1 MDKQSLNELSLD
13 AQQGIKMHTSEL
25 ITLLLIMLLLFISMH
40 ALAQDEFA
48 GFPEPQAAFQEHI
61 VEVQR
66 YLLGTQMS
74 QRSAADVQYNLPF
87 ERKASTDVSY
97 RGKFLL
103 IHGLNDSP
111 YVFTDVATALVKR
124 GFDVRAILLP
134 GHGSTPKAQLN
145 ITAERWLNAAREHL
159 ALWHQDNTVPMYLG
173 GFSMGAVIATTM
185 ALETENI
192 AGLLLFSPAYKSRMN
207 HMLRWASLYSRFKPW
222 VFGGMIIED
231 NPTKYNSIPINGAA
245 QYYKL
250 AQILKKRLRTQKLEM
265 PILAV
270 ASVDDSVVDV
280 GHFIQVFSKKFTSP
294 QKRLIL
300 YSNTQPYDEVVSTDY
315 RKSAFPDL
323 RILNQSHQ
331 GVIVAPDN
339 PLFGTNGRVLVCN
352 GNDWP
357 TFSACLYSTQRHWY
371 GAQHTQSP
379 DEAPVARTTYN
390 PDFFSVFEAFD
401 AVFR

>member
-1 MDKQSLNELSLD
+1 MKQALKRNQDK
-13 AQQGIKMHTSEL
+13 KMHISKP
-25 ITLLLIMLLLFISMH
+25 ITLLFTMLLVVSLQAF
-40 ALAQDEFA
+40 AEDEFA
-48 GFPEPQAAFQEHI
+48 GFPEPQADFQAHVIE
-61 VEVQR
+61 VEQ
-66 YLLGTQMS
+66 YLLGAQMS

-87 ERKASTDVSY
+87 EGMASAEVGY

-103 IHGLNDSP
+103 VHGLNDSP
-111 YVFTDVATALVKR
+111 YVFIDVATELVER

-134 GHGSTPKAQLN
+134 GHGSSPKAQLN
-145 ITAERWLNAAREHL
+145 ITAEHWLNAAREQL

-173 GFSMGAVIATTM
+173 GFSMGSVIATTL
-185 ALETENI
+185 ALETEDI
-192 AGLLLFSPAYKSRMN
+192 AGLLLFSPAYKSRMS

-250 AQILKKRLRTQKLEM
+250 SQILKKSLRTQKLEM

-280 GHFIQVFSKKFTSP
+280 EHFVRVFNKKFTSA
-294 QKRLIL
+294 QKQLIL
-300 YSNTQPYDEVVSTDY
+300 YSNAPPLDEATSTDY
-315 RKSAFPDL
+315 RKSAFPNL

-331 GVIVAPDN
+331 GVIIAPDN
-339 PLFGTNGRVLVCN
+339 PMFGKNGRVLVCN

-357 TFSACLYSTQRHWY
+357 TFSGCLYSTQRHWY

-390 PDFFSVFEAFD
+390 PDFIGVFEAFD
-401 AVFR
+401 SVFQLIE